1 MQQGYRLKYLVLGGI
16 HIAINLHKS
25 SWTTK
30 AWTVYNHN
38 LSYFSMG
45 ACFCIQAP
53 LILIIVLSR
62 HSTHILM
69 VDANNS
75 RVIWR
80 SWVWEHGV
88 YKLKSPRQ
96 SVFQTS
102 VLSIPK
108 TMLLTEYYCVTL
120 LFWESNLSV
129 IISLQCWPALL
140 FQHKHQE
147 QL

>member
-1 MQQGYRLKYLVLGGI
+1 MVEFTLPSIFTRALGPPKHERSTTTIYHISPWGLVFVYR
-16 HIAINLHKS
+16 
-25 SWTTK
+25 
-30 AWTVYNHN
+30 
-38 LSYFSMG
+38 
-45 ACFCIQAP
+45 P
-53 LILIIVLSR
+53 LWFLIIVLSR

-69 VDANNS
+69 MDANNS

-80 SWVWEHGV
+80 SWVWEHGE

-120 LFWESNLSV
+120 LFWESSLSV